1 LQIEIARREPTA
13 ARADKEKQMHRQFEE
28 ELDEIKRTI
37 LTMAGM
43 VEKGLADVA
52 KALTTCDSELAR
64 GVIAMDDE
72 IDQYEVRIDRLATE
86 FIAKHQPTATDL
98 RFVIVAIK
106 LGPELER
113 IADNSVN
120 IAERLLDMCTAAR
133 IKPTEDLH
141 RMFALANAM
150 VSDAIAA
157 YVARDAEAAR
167 AIIRRDD
174 EVDTLNWSIFRAMI
188 QRMVDDTEV
197 IARAID
203 IVLVARFIERIA
215 DQATNISE
223 EVVYLVN
230 ARPIRHVHENEWDQ

>member
-1 LQIEIARREPTA
+1 MQ
-13 ARADKEKQMHRQFEE
+13 RQFEH

-52 KALTTCDSELAR
+52 KALTTCDSELAN
-64 GVIAMDDE
+64 GIIAMDDE

-98 RFVIVAIK
+98 RFVIAAIK

-113 IADNSVN
+113 IADNAVN
-120 IAERLLDMCTAAR
+120 IAERLLDMCQAPR
-133 IKPTEDLH
+133 IKPIEDLQ
-141 RMFALANAM
+141 RMLALASAM

-157 YVARDAEAAR
+157 YVDRDAATAR
-167 AIIRRDD
+167 EIIRRDD
-174 EVDTLNWSIFRAMI
+174 EVDTLNWSIFREMI
-188 QRMVDDTEV
+188 QLMVDDPGI

-223 EVVYLVN
+223 EVVYLVD
-230 ARPIRHVHENEWDQ
+230 AHPIRHVHENEWGG

>member
-1 LQIEIARREPTA
+1 MQ
-13 ARADKEKQMHRQFEE
+13 RQFEL
-28 ELDEIKRTI
+28 ELEEIKRTI

-52 KALTTCDSELAR
+52 KALTSCDSELAR

-72 IDQYEVRIDRLATE
+72 IDQYEVKIDRLATE

-98 RFVIVAIK
+98 RFVIAAIK

-113 IADNSVN
+113 IADNAVN
-120 IAERLLDMCTAAR
+120 IAERLLDMCSAPR
-133 IKPTEDLH
+133 IKPMEDLL
-141 RMFALANAM
+141 RMCALASAM
-150 VSDAIAA
+150 VNDAIAA
-157 YVARDAEAAR
+157 YVARDAAAAR
-167 AIIRRDD
+167 EIIRRDD
-174 EVDTLNWSIFRAMI
+174 EVDALNWSIFRAMI
-188 QRMVDDTEV
+188 QRMVDDPDV

-223 EVVYLVN
+223 EVVYLVT
-230 ARPIRHVHENEWDQ
+230 ARPIRHVREDQWND

>member
-1 LQIEIARREPTA
+1 MQ
-13 ARADKEKQMHRQFEE
+13 RQFEQ

-37 LTMAGM
+37 LTMAGL
-43 VEKGLADVA
+43 VEKGLVDVS
-52 KALTTCDSELAR
+52 KALSTGDSELAQ

-72 IDQYEVRIDRLATE
+72 IDQFEVKIDRLATE

-113 IADNSVN
+113 IADNAVN
-120 IAERLLDMCTAAR
+120 IAERILDLSPAPR
-133 IKPTEDLH
+133 IKPMSDLL
-141 RMFALANAM
+141 RMLALAGAM
-150 VSDAIAA
+150 VNDAIAA
-157 YVARDAEAAR
+157 YVVRDAAAAR
-167 AIIRRDD
+167 EIIRRDD
-174 EVDTLNWSIFRAMI
+174 EVDALNWSIFRAMI
-188 QRMVDDTEV
+188 QRMVDDPDV

-230 ARPIRHVHENEWDQ
+230 ARPIRHVRVDQWSD